1 MELACLRD
9 QRSGLCSGWASQ
21 VGGKNMR
28 SMKGE
33 EEFNKMVNELATLTP
48 AVKVPSAGS
57 KGYPFPMT
65 KARGTERQAV
75 GAEYS

>member
-1 MELACLRD
+1 
-9 QRSGLCSGWASQ
+9 
-21 VGGKNMR
+21 MR

-33 EEFNKMVNELATLTP
+33 EEEFNKMVDELATLTP

>member
-1 MELACLRD
+1 
-9 QRSGLCSGWASQ
+9 
-21 VGGKNMR
+21 MR

-33 EEFNKMVNELATLTP
+33 EAEFNKMVDEFDTLMP
-48 AVKVPSAGS
+48 AVKVLSAGS

-65 KARGTERQAV
+65 KARGTERQTV

>member
-1 MELACLRD
+1 MELAFLRD
-9 QRSGLCSGWASQ
+9 QRPELCSGWPVQ
-21 VGGKNMR
+21 VEGKKMR

-33 EEFNKMVNELATLTP
+33 EEFNKMVDKLATLTL

-57 KGYPFPMT
+57 KGYPFPMM

>member
-1 MELACLRD
+1 MELAFLRD
-9 QRSGLCSGWASQ
+9 QRPELCSGWPVQ
-21 VGGKNMR
+21 VGGKKMR

-33 EEFNKMVNELATLTP
+33 EEFNKMVDKLATLTL

-57 KGYPFPMT
+57 KGYPFPMM

>member
-1 MELACLRD
+1 M
-9 QRSGLCSGWASQ
+9 QW
-21 VGGKNMR
+21 VGQSSRGKNMR

-33 EEFNKMVNELATLTP
+33 EEEFNKMVDELATLTP

-65 KARGTERQAV
+65 KARGTKRQAV